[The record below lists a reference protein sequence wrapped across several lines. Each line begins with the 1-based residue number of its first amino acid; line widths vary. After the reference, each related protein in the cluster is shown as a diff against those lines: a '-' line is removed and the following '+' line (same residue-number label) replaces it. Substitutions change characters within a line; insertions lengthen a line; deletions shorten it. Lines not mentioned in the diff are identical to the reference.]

1 MCSSSFFIAFL
12 IIVLT
17 LGPETL
23 ITATPDVPC
32 AEDWAAIVPE
42 SLWILVFTIFFY
54 FAPGFAVS
62 ILLLILHC
70 CAIESNEL
78 VSQ

>member
-1 MCSSSFFIAFL
+1 MAFL

-17 LGPETL
+17 PEPETL
-23 ITATPDVPC
+23 ITATPEAPS
-32 AEDWAAIVPE
+32 AEDCAAIVPE
-42 SLWILVFTIFFY
+42 SLWILVFTICFY

-70 CAIESNEL
+70 CAIESSEL

>member
-1 MCSSSFFIAFL
+1 MAFL

-17 LGPETL
+17 PEPETL

-42 SLWILVFTIFFY
+42 SLWILVFTICFY

-62 ILLLILHC
+62 ILLLIP
-70 CAIESNEL
+70 
-78 VSQ
+78 VSYTHLTLPTIYSV